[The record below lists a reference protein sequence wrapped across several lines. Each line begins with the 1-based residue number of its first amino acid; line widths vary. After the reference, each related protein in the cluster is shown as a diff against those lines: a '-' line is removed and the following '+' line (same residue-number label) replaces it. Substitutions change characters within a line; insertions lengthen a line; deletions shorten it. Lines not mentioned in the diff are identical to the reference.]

1 VLALAAQQRFE
12 STKIQ
17 VVGITT
23 VCGTYGAENATQNI
37 TRLLKTM
44 KNDKVRDSFVSFYFG
59 FLLSVIYISWLSQIP
74 VYTGM
79 DSFMVGKPPVKK
91 DPSESSFEIVGD
103 SDIEKEHAVNAIIRL
118 AEVHKGSL
126 SPSLPLLTL
135 LQQNQ

>member
-59 FLLSVIYISWLSQIP
+59 FLLSISNIYFLAFSDTSLYGNGF
-74 VYTGM
+74 VYGWETA
-79 DSFMVGKPPVKK
+79 GKERPKR
-91 DPSESSFEIVGD
+91 
-103 SDIEKEHAVNAIIRL
+103 IILR
-118 AEVHKGSL
+118 
-126 SPSLPLLTL
+126 
-135 LQQNQ
+135 NRR

>member
-59 FLLSVIYISWLSQIP
+59 FLLSVVSTQYYIFLGFLRYQFIREW
-74 VYTGM
+74 
-79 DSFMVGKPPVKK
+79 
-91 DPSESSFEIVGD
+91 
-103 SDIEKEHAVNAIIRL
+103 IRL
-118 AEVHKGSL
+118 WLG
-126 SPSLPLLTL
+126 
-135 LQQNQ
+135 NRR